1 MHRGYRSVL
10 TGLQALLF
18 PYKDCLRGRRL
29 ACAYFSPVIFLLRS
43 QYNNNL
49 QILTKTF
56 GRLIQAPELAAAV
69 LVVLRG
75 ASITASY
82 PTSSGQPN
90 SFEDLPVQRP
100 RN

>member
-1 MHRGYRSVL
+1 MHRGCRSVL
-10 TGLQALLF
+10 TGVQALLF
-18 PYKDCLRGRRL
+18 PYKDCLKGRRFE
-29 ACAYFSPVIFLLRS
+29 CAYFSPVNFLLRS
-43 QYNNNL
+43 QYNHNL

-75 ASITASY
+75 ASVTASCQ
-82 PTSSGQPN
+82 TSSEQPN
-90 SFEDLPVQRP
+90 SFEHLPLQRP